1 MRCMIVPGRIG
12 RLAVFCLILFSSVA
26 LNARER
32 GRVRLVGSIQSDIL
46 FQDEDDDAATDDRQ
60 LLSNTYVDLML
71 YGRHL
76 DAGTRIEYME
86 HPLPGYESD
95 FKGWGV
101 PSLWVKGRLGTTEVT
116 AGSFYEQF
124 GSGMVLRIYE
134 NRSLGIDNSLTGGR
148 IVVRPAKGFTAKLLS
163 GRQRRYWSLN
173 DSWVS
178 GADLEVSLGPS
189 ITLGG
194 SWVNK
199 YEKDEFILADERHR
213 FNLPEYVNAWD
224 VRGSW
229 NNGPW
234 SLSVEY
240 AGKSQ
245 DPSFDNGYS
254 YGKGSAAFV
263 SGSFSRSGM
272 SILLQGKRSENMSFR
287 SKRSMTG
294 ISSFIN
300 YMPAFTHDQ
309 TYALA
314 ALYPYSTQMA
324 GGELAWQTEIGYN
337 FRRNTVLGGK
347 YGMNLKVDYSHIG
360 WEEETY
366 YEDLG
371 ILLSRKWSN
380 ALKLNVMYMRQRYN
394 MTVVQGHGGMVDSDI
409 YILDGKIQVFS
420 GFSLRT
426 ELQYLNTDDDE
437 GDWKYGLVELSL
449 APHWMFSLA
458 DMYNA
463 GVTREH
469 YCQGSV
475 SFSKGAHRVQL
486 GYGRTRAGYNCSG
499 GVCRYVPETKGVT
512 VSYNCSF

>member
-272 SILLQGKRSENMSFR
+272 SILL
-287 SKRSMTG
+287 
-294 ISSFIN
+294 
-300 YMPAFTHDQ
+300 FTH
-309 TYALA
+309 
-314 ALYPYSTQMA
+314 
-324 GGELAWQTEIGYN
+324 
-337 FRRNTVLGGK
+337 
-347 YGMNLKVDYSHIG
+347 MN
-360 WEEETY
+360 ET
-366 YEDLG
+366 
-371 ILLSRKWSN
+371 
-380 ALKLNVMYMRQRYN
+380 
-394 MTVVQGHGGMVDSDI
+394 T
-409 YILDGKIQVFS
+409 F
-420 GFSLRT
+420 F
-426 ELQYLNTDDDE
+426 
-437 GDWKYGLVELSL
+437 LSL
-449 APHWMFSLA
+449 ACVAFSFGGTITVFPSLVSDFFGLNNLTKNYGLIYLGFGIGSVLGSLVASVFGGFTVTFSLIMTLLVISLVLSLSIRLPNRQNLVA
-458 DMYNA
+458 PVLHN
-463 GVTREH
+463 
-469 YCQGSV
+469 
-475 SFSKGAHRVQL
+475 
-486 GYGRTRAGYNCSG
+486 
-499 GVCRYVPETKGVT
+499 
-512 VSYNCSF
+512 